1 MGPLQLAIRVAGEQ
15 KSHQGE
21 TNNGNDH
28 VKLYTSVVCL
38 ASATFALQHGGF
50 VPSEWLAARGH
61 FI

>member
-15 KSHQGE
+15 KSHSGK

-38 ASATFALQHGGF
+38 
-50 VPSEWLAARGH
+50 VPVQLLLSSMVVLCQANG
-61 FI
+61 